1 MDKITFNAWVA
12 REAKDDKYYPR
23 TYLFDEKPRR
33 EPIDYWGRSH
43 KGCEWYQ
50 ANGKM
55 GSYKLKELVPFLTYD
70 DEPVE
75 VEVTIKIIKRPME
88 EKIQNEITA
97 AMKAKDE
104 VRLAALRSIK
114 AAILNEKAN
123 GKHHELTDADI
134 ITLIQ
139 KLIKQRVEAE
149 EIYRENGRT
158 ELADKERDERLV
170 LEEFVPK
177 QLTQEEIETNVKEI
191 ITETGASSMKDMGKV
206 MGLATQRMKGLADGK
221 VISSIVRSLLA

>member
-1 MDKITFNAWVA
+1 MDIQKQSLSVTGLTTQNLLYFI
-12 REAKDDKYYPR
+12 
-23 TYLFDEKPRR
+23 
-33 EPIDYWGRSH
+33 
-43 KGCEWYQ
+43 
-50 ANGKM
+50 
-55 GSYKLKELVPFLTYD
+55 KLLVIQINMEL
-70 DEPVE
+70 EN
-75 VEVTIKIIKRPME
+75 R
-88 EKIQNEITA
+88 IQNEITA

-177 QLTQEEIETNVKEI
+177 QLTQEEVEVRVKEI
-191 ITETGASSMKDMGKV
+191 ITETGASSIKEMGKV
-206 MGLATQRMKGLADGK
+206 MGLATQRMKGIADGK
-221 VISSIVRSLLA
+221 TISTIVRSLLV